1 MKYLWKSTKMRKDR
15 WLVGNGEING
25 KITDG
30 ERAEARE
37 ICRLQPMGYAIVIS
51 RFLSFFDCSV
61 TIFLIQ

>member
-1 MKYLWKSTKMRKDR
+1 MRKDR

-37 ICRLQPMGYAIVIS
+37 ICRLQLMAYENNYFPVS
-51 RFLSFFDCSV
+51 LLF
-61 TIFLIQ
+61 